1 MHERSSRAWWTRLDA
16 HELWRDVL
24 FRTAMFSLD
33 IVFWVSKIR
42 QRVRALLGLTNGGF
56 EDELERSVRGFA
68 KSAFGVEVGP
78 GAFEG

>member
-1 MHERSSRAWWTRLDA
+1 MMTRSPRAWWAQLNTR
-16 HELWRDVL
+16 EVWRDVV
-24 FRTAMFSLD
+24 FRAVMFSLD
-33 IVFWVSKIR
+33 VMFWVTNLR

-68 KSAFGVEVGP
+68 RSAFGVEVGP